1 MGTSPSLLFRQALL
15 DLPRGSPLTTA
26 TLSKH
31 GIQAKQAARLAATG
45 WLQRLGH
52 GVYLLPGDTLDRDAS
67 LAALAQL
74 SPGMH
79 VGAKTALA
87 WRGVRHNLGTGPA
100 MALWGEKPMHLP
112 AWFVQSFP
120 ARYQATHLFDAAMP
134 TDLGLAPLPAGRSD
148 VLVSTPE
155 RAMLELLSD
164 VGKKQGLEETRN
176 LLEAIRTP
184 RLPVLD
190 QLLSHLTR
198 IKVVRLAAD
207 LAEDLALPWKDMA
220 LSHSQRIGGASR
232 WVLSSKTGD
241 RLDLRRPR

>member
-1 MGTSPSLLFRQALL
+1 MGTSPSFLFRKALPG
-15 DLPRGSPLTTA
+15 LPRGTPLTTA
-26 TLSKH
+26 TLSMH

-52 GVYLLPGDTLDRDAS
+52 GVYVLPGDQLDRDAS
-67 LAALAQL
+67 LAALAQI
-74 SPGMH
+74 SPGLH

-87 WRGVRHNLGTGPA
+87 WRGVRQNLGTGPA
-100 MALWGEKPMHLP
+100 MALWGEKPMTLP
-112 AWFVQSFP
+112 GWFLESFP
-120 ARYQATHLFDAAMP
+120 ARYQVTHLFDASMP
-134 TDLGLAPLPAGRSD
+134 TDLGLAQLPAGRSD

-164 VGKKQGLEETRN
+164 VGKQQGLEEARN

-184 RLPVLD
+184 RLQVLE
-190 QLLSHLTR
+190 QLFSHLTR

-207 LAEDLALPWKDMA
+207 LAEDLDLPWRELA
-220 LSHSQRIGGASR
+220 QRHSKRLGGGSR

-241 RLDLRRPR
+241 RLDLRRPK

>member
-1 MGTSPSLLFRQALL
+1 
-15 DLPRGSPLTTA
+15 
-26 TLSKH
+26 
-31 GIQAKQAARLAATG
+31 
-45 WLQRLGH
+45 
-52 GVYLLPGDTLDRDAS
+52 
-67 LAALAQL
+67 
-74 SPGMH
+74 
-79 VGAKTALA
+79 
-87 WRGVRHNLGTGPA
+87 
-100 MALWGEKPMHLP
+100 
-112 AWFVQSFP
+112 
-120 ARYQATHLFDAAMP
+120 
-134 TDLGLAPLPAGRSD
+134 
-148 VLVSTPE
+148 
-155 RAMLELLSD
+155 MLELLSD